1 MLFGDAGDTLCHI
14 LDKISFSIAMVLC
27 FVYVSEGHDNETFIR
42 NDDMIGKETSWNGV
56 EQFCLISWRILVWVG
71 KGISTEKRTL
81 INSNV
86 LPDHIVND
94 R

>member
-42 NDDMIGKETSWNGV
+42 NDDMIGKETS
-56 EQFCLISWRILVWVG
+56 
-71 KGISTEKRTL
+71 
-81 INSNV
+81 
-86 LPDHIVND
+86 
-94 R
+94 